1 MKTTTYENSGVSIS
15 KGDAFADYIARF
27 PSKAI
32 GSGLGGFAGGIE
44 LDLKKYQQPILLSCT
59 DGVGTKLLVAQK
71 LKKFTTLGIDL
82 VAMCVND
89 LIVCGAE
96 PQVFL
101 DYLATGPII
110 ESQLQDLITGIILG
124 CEEAECI
131 LAGGETAEMPDVY
144 DSGEFDMAGFASG
157 IVEKS
162 KLLPQKE
169 SMKVGD
175 LLYGIPSS
183 GIHSNGF
190 SLARKVL
197 DLTDSHIL
205 EELLV
210 PTRIYVKQLRPLLEK
225 NLITGAAHITGGG
238 LIGNI
243 ERILPTNLYPDL
255 TWDWAVPAIF
265 DKIQSQGPVDQEE
278 MRKVFNMG
286 IGLAIVVPQEKQE
299 LFLETVGQEPL
310 LSDLVPIG
318 LLTNG

>member
-1 MKTTTYENSGVSIS
+1 MKSTTYESAGVSIS
-15 KGDAFADYIARF
+15 KGDAFAEYIARF

-32 GSGLGGFAGGIE
+32 GAGLGGFAGGIE
-44 LDLKKYQQPILLSCT
+44 LDIQTYKQPVLLSCT

-101 DYLATGPII
+101 DYLATGTII
-110 ESQLQDLITGIILG
+110 ESQLQDLITGIIKG

-162 KLLPQKE
+162 KLLPKKE
-169 SMKVGD
+169 SMKAGD
-175 LLYGIPSS
+175 LLYGFPSS
-183 GIHSNGF
+183 GVHSNGF

-197 DLTDSHIL
+197 DLSDTNTL
-205 EELLV
+205 EALLI
-210 PTRIYVKQLRPLLEK
+210 PTKIYVKQLRPLLQK
-225 NLITGAAHITGGG
+225 DLITGAAHITGGG

-243 ERILPTNLYPDL
+243 QRVLPANLKPAL
-255 TWDWAVPAIF
+255 TWNWSIPAIF
-265 DKIQSQGPVDQEE
+265 GQIQASGPVDQEE

-286 IGLAIVVPQEKQE
+286 IGLTVVIPQEHKN
-299 LFLETVGQEPL
+299 LLEDLKKNEPL

-318 LLTNG
+318 TIIDG